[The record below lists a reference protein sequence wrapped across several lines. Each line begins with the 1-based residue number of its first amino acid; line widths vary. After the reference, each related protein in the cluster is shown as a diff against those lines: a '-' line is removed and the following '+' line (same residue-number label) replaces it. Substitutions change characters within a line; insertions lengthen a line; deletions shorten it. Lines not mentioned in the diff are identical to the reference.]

1 MKNQNSVSVN
11 IGPGFL
17 GILGL
22 IFITLKLTDYID
34 WSWWWVLAPIWIPFA
49 LVAFVFVIVGIA
61 WIAGAKFVIKRMK
74 R

>member
-49 LVAFVFVIVGIA
+49 FVAVAFVIIGIA
-61 WIAGAKFVIKRMK
+61 WIAGAKFIIKRMK
-74 R
+74 